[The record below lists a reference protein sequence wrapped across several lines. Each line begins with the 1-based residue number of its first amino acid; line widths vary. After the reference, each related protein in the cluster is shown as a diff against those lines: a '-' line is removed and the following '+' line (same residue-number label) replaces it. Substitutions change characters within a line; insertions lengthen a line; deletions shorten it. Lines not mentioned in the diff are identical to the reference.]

1 MMTLNN
7 LTESNLLEGTQLP
20 EDLRVVLEAVD
31 EDLILEAILGDLYSV
46 HELSEDS
53 VSINPDLQG
62 LVESNLLSER
72 TIIRMDKVAK
82 KNRMYKL
89 ALYSILKKRNPKLFN
104 KLKFVIKM
112 KKSIIALS
120 AKKYGDQA
128 KILGNAMFR
137 KAASKPKINH
147 VLKNKGKTLTI
158 KPKPQ
163 MVNAGQIDKMLN
175 KVKM

>member
-1 MMTLNN
+1 MISLSN
-7 LTESNLLEGTQLP
+7 LSESTLLEGSQLP
-20 EDLRVVLEAVD
+20 EDLRTILESVD
-31 EDLILEAILGDLYSV
+31 EELIVEAALGDLYSV

-53 VSINPDLQG
+53 ISINPDLQE

-72 TIIRMDKVAK
+72 TIIRMDKNAK

-89 ALYSILKKRNPKLFN
+89 ALYSILKKRNAKLFN

-112 KKSIIALS
+112 KKSIIALA
-120 AKKYGDQA
+120 AKKYGSQA

-137 KAASKPKINH
+137 KASSKPKVNQ
-147 VLKNKGKTLTI
+147 VMKNKGKTLTI
-158 KPKPQ
+158 KAKPQ
-163 MVNAGQIDKMLN
+163 MVNAAEVNKMLN